1 MNKFFKWIEEKMLPP
16 MAKLSEQKHLRS
28 VRDGIISTMPL
39 IMIGS
44 FFVLIVNFPI
54 PAWTEFIAPYVPQ
67 IMLPYRITV
76 GLMALY
82 ASYGMG
88 YSLAKSYDLDGISG
102 GSLALGAFLMTMTPV
117 MGSNEAGEALGWV
130 LPMNYLGG
138 NGMFTAIITMILA
151 VEILRFCKT
160 KNVTIKLPE
169 QVPDSVARSFEA
181 IIPGMFIFTIVWF
194 VCGILQFNINEAI
207 MGLFAPVVNIAGN
220 TFLGVL
226 IPVLLICILWSAGVH
241 GVSVIGSLLRP
252 LWLVLLEQNI
262 TQVADGGVAQNI
274 GTEGFFDLF
283 VWIGG
288 SGGTL
293 ALCVLFMFSKSSY
306 MKQIGRL
313 SVIPAIFNINEPIMF
328 GAPIVLNPILA
339 IPFVLGPVITTTTTY
354 IAMKFDLVAKV
365 SVITPFAIPAPIKA
379 YLSTNGDLR
388 AILLVL
394 LNTAIYFAIYYPFVK
409 SYDNKMYAEEMAL
422 EAEELAS
429 QD

>member
-1 MNKFFKWIEEKMLPP
+1 MNKFFSWIENKMLPP
-16 MAKLSEQKHLRS
+16 MAKLAEQKHLRA

-44 FFVLIVNFPI
+44 FFVLLVNFPI
-54 PAWTEFIAPYVPQ
+54 PAWTNLIQPYVPS

-88 YSLAKSYDLDGISG
+88 YSLAKSYELDGVSG
-102 GSLALGAFLMTMTPV
+102 GSLSLGTFLMTMTPV
-117 MGSNEAGEALGWV
+117 IGKAAEGDMELGWV
-130 LPMNYLGG
+130 LPMNFLGG
-138 NGMFTAIITMILA
+138 GGMFTAIITMIIA
-151 VEILRFCKT
+151 VEVLRFCKE

-181 IIPGMFIFTIVWF
+181 IIPGMISLTGIWFIVH
-194 VCGILQFNINEAI
+194 ILKFDINVAI
-207 MGLFAPVVNIAGN
+207 MKLFEPVVHIAGN
-220 TFLGVL
+220 SYLGVL
-226 IPVLLICILWSAGVH
+226 IPVLLICMLWAAGVH

-262 TQVADGGVAQNI
+262 TEVANGGVAQNI

-293 ALCVLFMFSKSSY
+293 ALCILFMMSKSTY

-313 SVIPAIFNINEPIMF
+313 SLIPGIFNINEPIMF

-339 IPFVLGPVITTTTTY
+339 IPFVLGPVITTTFTY
-354 IAMKFDLVAKV
+354 IAMKFNLVAKV
-365 SVITPFAIPAPIKA
+365 SVVTPFAIPAPIKA
-379 YLSTNGDLR
+379 YLSTNGDWR
-388 AILLVL
+388 AVILVL
-394 LNTAIYFAIYYPFVK
+394 INFAVYFAIFFPFVRA
-409 SYDNKMYAEEMAL
+409 YDKKMYAEELAQ
-422 EAEELAS
+422 EAN
-429 QD
+429 

>member
-1 MNKFFKWIEEKMLPP
+1 MNKLFEVIEGKLLPP
-16 MAKLSEQKHLRS
+16 MAKLSEQKHLRA

-44 FFVLIVNFPI
+44 FFVLLVNFPI
-54 PAWTEFIAPYVPQ
+54 PAWTELIAPYVPA

-76 GLMALY
+76 GLMALF

-88 YSLAKSYDLDGISG
+88 YSLAKSYELDGISG
-102 GSLALGAFLMTMTPV
+102 GSLSLGAFLMTMAPV
-117 MGSNEAGEALGWV
+117 IANNEAGDPLGWV

-138 NGMFTAIITMILA
+138 NGMFTAILTMILA

-181 IIPGMFIFTIVWF
+181 IIPGMFTLTIVWF
-194 VCGILQFNINEAI
+194 VCQILKFNVNEFI
-207 MGLFAPVVNIAGN
+207 MNLFTPVVNIAGN
-220 TFLGVL
+220 TYLGVL
-226 IPVLLICILWSAGVH
+226 IPVLLICVLWVAGVH

-262 TQVADGGVAQNI
+262 TAVADGGVAQNI

-283 VWIGG
+283 IWIGG

-293 ALCVLFMFSKSSY
+293 ALCVLFMFSKSTY

-313 SVIPAIFNINEPIMF
+313 SFIPSIFNINEPIMF
-328 GAPIVLNPILA
+328 GAPIVLNPLLA
-339 IPFVLGPVITTTTTY
+339 IPFVLGPVVTTTITY
-354 IAMKFDLVAKV
+354 IAMKFSFVAKV

-379 YLSTNGDLR
+379 YLSTAGDWR
-388 AILLVL
+388 AIILVII
-394 LNTAIYFAIYYPFVK
+394 NTAVYFIIYYPFVK
-409 SYDNKMYAEEMAL
+409 AYDKKMYAEEVAL
-422 EAEELAS
+422 EEASAE
-429 QD
+429 

>member
-1 MNKFFKWIEEKMLPP
+1 MLPP
-16 MAKLSEQKHLRS
+16 MAKLAEQKHLRA

-44 FFVLIVNFPI
+44 FFVLLVNFPI
-54 PAWTEFIAPYVPQ
+54 PAWTNLIQPYVPS

-102 GSLALGAFLMTMTPV
+102 GSLSLGTFLMTMTPV
-117 MGSNEAGEALGWV
+117 IGKAVEGDAELGWV
-130 LPMNYLGG
+130 LPMNFLGG
-138 NGMFTAIITMILA
+138 GGMFTAILTMILA
-151 VEILRFCKT
+151 VEILRFCKE
-160 KNVTIKLPE
+160 KNVTIRLPE

-181 IIPGMFIFTIVWF
+181 IIPGMISLTLIWF
-194 VCGILQFNINEAI
+194 VSHILKFNINEAI
-207 MGLFAPVVNIAGN
+207 MKIFNPVVDIAGN
-220 TFLGVL
+220 TYLGVL
-226 IPVLLICILWSAGVH
+226 IPVLLICLLWAAGVH
-241 GVSVIGSLLRP
+241 GVSVIGSIVRP

-262 TQVADGGVAQNI
+262 TEVANGGVAQNI

-293 ALCVLFMFSKSSY
+293 ALCILFMMSKSAY

-313 SVIPAIFNINEPIMF
+313 SLIPGIFNINEPIMF

-339 IPFVLGPVITTTTTY
+339 IPFVISPVVTTTITY
-354 IAMKFDLVAKV
+354 IAMKFDFVAKV
-365 SVITPFAIPAPIKA
+365 SVVTPFAIPAPIKA
-379 YLSTNGDLR
+379 YLSTNGDWR
-388 AILLVL
+388 AIILVL
-394 LNTAIYFAIYYPFVK
+394 INFAVYFAIYYPFVK
-409 SYDNKMYAEEMAL
+409 AYDKKMYAEEL
-422 EAEELAS
+422 SQEAI
-429 QD
+429 

>member
-1 MNKFFKWIEEKMLPP
+1 MNKFFSWIENKMLPP
-16 MAKLSEQKHLRS
+16 MAKLAEQKHLRA

-44 FFVLIVNFPI
+44 FFVLLVNFPI
-54 PAWTEFIAPYVPQ
+54 PAWTNLIQPYVPS

-102 GSLALGAFLMTMTPV
+102 GSLSLGTFLMTMTPV
-117 MGSNEAGEALGWV
+117 IGKAVEGDAELGWV
-130 LPMNYLGG
+130 LPMNFLGG
-138 NGMFTAIITMILA
+138 GGMFTAILTMILA
-151 VEILRFCKT
+151 VEILRFCKE
-160 KNVTIKLPE
+160 KNVTIRLPE

-181 IIPGMFIFTIVWF
+181 IIPGMISLTLIWF
-194 VCGILQFNINEAI
+194 VSHILKFNINEAI
-207 MGLFAPVVNIAGN
+207 MKIFNPVVDIAGN
-220 TFLGVL
+220 TYLGVL
-226 IPVLLICILWSAGVH
+226 IPVLLICLLWAAGVH
-241 GVSVIGSLLRP
+241 GVSVIGSIVRP

-262 TQVADGGVAQNI
+262 TEVANGGVAQNI

-293 ALCVLFMFSKSSY
+293 ALCILFMMSKSAY

-313 SVIPAIFNINEPIMF
+313 SLIPGIFNINEPIMF

-339 IPFVLGPVITTTTTY
+339 IPFVISPVVTTTITY
-354 IAMKFDLVAKV
+354 IAMKFDFVAKV
-365 SVITPFAIPAPIKA
+365 SVVTPFAIPAPIKA
-379 YLSTNGDLR
+379 YLSTNGDWR
-388 AILLVL
+388 AIILVL
-394 LNTAIYFAIYYPFVK
+394 INFAVYFAIYYPFVK
-409 SYDNKMYAEEMAL
+409 AYDKKMYAEEL
-422 EAEELAS
+422 S
-429 QD
+429 QETI

>member
-1 MNKFFKWIEEKMLPP
+1 MNKFFSWIENKMLPP
-16 MAKLSEQKHLRS
+16 MAKLAEQKHLRA

-44 FFVLIVNFPI
+44 FFVLLVNFPI
-54 PAWTEFIAPYVPQ
+54 PAWTNLIQPYVPS

-102 GSLALGAFLMTMTPV
+102 GSLSLGTFLMTMTPV
-117 MGSNEAGEALGWV
+117 IGKAVEGDAELGWV
-130 LPMNYLGG
+130 LPMNFLGG
-138 NGMFTAIITMILA
+138 GGMFTAILTMILA
-151 VEILRFCKT
+151 VEILRFCKE
-160 KNVTIKLPE
+160 KNVTIRLPE

-181 IIPGMFIFTIVWF
+181 IIPGMISLTLIWF
-194 VCGILQFNINEAI
+194 VSHILKFNINEAI
-207 MGLFAPVVNIAGN
+207 MKIFNPVVDIAGN
-220 TFLGVL
+220 TYLGVL
-226 IPVLLICILWSAGVH
+226 IPVLLICLLWAAGVH
-241 GVSVIGSLLRP
+241 GVSVIGSIVRP

-262 TQVADGGVAQNI
+262 TEVANGGVAQNI

-293 ALCVLFMFSKSSY
+293 ALCILFMMSKSAY

-313 SVIPAIFNINEPIMF
+313 SLIPGIFNINEPIMF

-339 IPFVLGPVITTTTTY
+339 IPFVISPVVTTTITY
-354 IAMKFDLVAKV
+354 IAMKFDFVAKV
-365 SVITPFAIPAPIKA
+365 SVVTPFAIPAPIKA
-379 YLSTNGDLR
+379 YLSTNGDWR
-388 AILLVL
+388 AIILVL
-394 LNTAIYFAIYYPFVK
+394 INFAVYFAIYYPFVK
-409 SYDNKMYAEEMAL
+409 AYDKKMYAEEL
-422 EAEELAS
+422 SQEAI
-429 QD
+429 